1 MFSDIFTSI
10 EKRNNVSRQNGYS
23 LKIKPVVDVYETSG
37 NIVLLVEMPQV
48 EKSALKVEVENGIL
62 HIQAKKQNNIT
73 EGELIYRESAD
84 VLYERL
90 FELEDNLDTTQIQ
103 ASYNAGVL
111 KLTLPKRE
119 EAQPRKI
126 EIK

>member
-1 MFSDIFTSI
+1 MLSDIFTSI
-10 EKRNNVSRQNGYS
+10 EKRNNISNQNGYS

-37 NIVLLVEMPQV
+37 NIALLVEMPQV

-62 HIQAKKQNNIT
+62 HIQGKKQNHMI

-103 ASYNAGVL
+103 ATYNAGVL